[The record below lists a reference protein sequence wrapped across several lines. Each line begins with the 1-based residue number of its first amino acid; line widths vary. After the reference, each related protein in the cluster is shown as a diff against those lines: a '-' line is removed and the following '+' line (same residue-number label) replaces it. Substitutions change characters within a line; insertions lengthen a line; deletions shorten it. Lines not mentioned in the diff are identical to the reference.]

1 MAKLSSDHKYVTVE
15 KNDTLSAIARDFKSY
30 SNNATYQQL
39 AAINDISNPNIIH
52 IGDKIYL
59 TKAAYDEAHK
69 TTTTTTKKATLKKAT
84 INKFGLQSNSDN
96 LIFATWKWD
105 QTNTDHY
112 EYQWY
117 YGTGDGVWFVGSKS
131 TTTDKQSTY
140 NIPSN
145 AIKARF
151 RVKPISKTY
160 TQNKKETKYWT
171 ADWTEYKTYNVPEKS
186 PPPPTVPSV
195 PTVEV
200 KDYNLTASLDNIAT
214 DTKEI
219 EFYVVKNDSKKFA
232 SDTVKVKTT
241 SASYTCKIDAGGEYK
256 VRCRAI
262 KGELKSE
269 WSNYSENVTTMPS
282 AIKEIK
288 SLKATSETVVAI
300 DWDAVKNSTY
310 YDIEYTTEKRF
321 FDSSNEVQSMQIDAK
336 AATNAQVTGLESGK
350 KYFFRVRARN
360 DMGASAWTEIKS
372 IVVGSKPGAPTTW
385 SSTTTAKVGDPLK
398 LYWVHNTEDGSS
410 QTLAQVK
417 ITIGKETTTHT
428 IDTNDK
434 YESGGLN
441 YTAPKGLEDG
451 EVVTSVCSFD
461 TSGYPEG
468 TKIKWSVRTAGIT
481 EKYGDW
487 STTRTIDVYAPPSLS
502 LDVTLKNGNSTDV
515 INAFPF
521 YISAEAGPTSQK
533 PIGYHI
539 NITSEETYETVDY
552 LGETK
557 VVKKGESVFSK
568 YYDTNTSFLIEI
580 SAHDVDLENGVTY
593 KVTGTVTMNSGLN
606 AEDSATFDVSWDEPD
621 YEPNAEISINKES
634 VSVNIAPYCEN
645 ALISYRRVLQNEQGG
660 FYETTELLDT
670 AIYGT
675 IITNAITDNKHDV
688 YQGVTADGEELY
700 YCEYRQSVQI
710 DDVTLSVYRRE
721 FDGSFTEI
729 ATGVTNFTNVVDEH
743 PALDYARYRIVAID
757 NNTGGVSYYDMPS
770 YPIGETAVIIQWDE
784 DSTDFHASIATED
797 EFEEPTWVG
806 SMLRLPYNIDVSDK
820 TKPDVELI
828 EYIGRK
834 HPVSY
839 YGTHQGVS
847 ATWNVV
853 IRKDDEETLYG
864 LRRLAAWM
872 GDVYVREP
880 SGSGYWAN
888 VTVSF
893 SQKHN
898 DLTIPVTLDI
908 ARVEGGK

>member
-15 KNDTLSAIARDFKSY
+15 RGDTLSAIARDYKSY

-39 AAINDISNPNIIH
+39 AAINNISNPNKIYV
-52 IGDKIYL
+52 GQKIYL
-59 TKAAYDEAHK
+59 TKN
-69 TTTTTTKKATLKKAT
+69 TTTTTTKKASTKKAT
-84 INKFGLQSNSDN
+84 ITHFGLQSDSDN

-105 QTNTDHY
+105 QKNTDHY

-117 YGTGDGVWFVGSKS
+117 YATGDGVAFVGSKS

-140 NIPSN
+140 TFPSN
-145 AIKARF
+145 ATKVKF

-160 TQNKKETKYWT
+160 TKNKKETKYWT
-171 ADWTEYKTYNVPEKS
+171 AEWTDWKYFYAKDI
-186 PPPPTVPSV
+186 PPDTPAV
-195 PTVEV
+195 PTVNIE
-200 KDYNLTASLDNIAT
+200 KYKLTASLDGIASEV
-214 DTKEI
+214 KKI
-219 EFYVVKNDSKKFA
+219 EFYVVKNDTKKFKT
-232 SDTVKVKTT
+232 SVIDVKTAH
-241 SASYTCKIDAGGEYK
+241 ASMSCTVDAGGEYK

-269 WSNYSENVTTMPS
+269 WSNYSENVGTMPS

-300 DWDAVKNSTY
+300 DWDSVKNSTY

-372 IVVGSKPGAPTTW
+372 IIVGSKPGAPTTW

-417 ITIGKETTTHT
+417 MVIGGQPTTHT
-428 IDTNDK
+428 IDTTKN
-434 YESGGLN
+434 YESGGLK
-441 YTAPKGLEDG
+441 YTAPKSLEDG
-451 EVVTSVCSFD
+451 EVVTSVCSFN
-461 TSGYPEG
+461 TSGYAEG
-468 TKIKWSVRTAGIT
+468 TKIQWSVRTAGIT

-487 STTRTIDVYAPPSLS
+487 STTRTIDIYAPPSLS
-502 LDVTLKNGNSTDV
+502 LDVTLKNGNSTDI

-539 NITSEETYETVDY
+539 NITSEETYETVNY

-557 VVKKGESVFSK
+557 VVKKGESVYSK
-568 YYDTNTSFLIEI
+568 YFDINTSLLAEM
-580 SAHDVDLENGVTY
+580 SAHNIDLENGVTY
-593 KVTGTVTMNSGLN
+593 KATCTVTMNSGLN

-621 YEPNAEISINKES
+621 YEPNAEISINDEKS
-634 VSVNIAPYCEN
+634 VSVNITPYCEN
-645 ALISYRRVLQNEQGG
+645 ALISYHRVLQNEQGG

-670 AIYGT
+670 SIYGT
-675 IITNAITDNKHDV
+675 MMTNIVTNTSKEV
-688 YQGVTADGEELY
+688 FQGVTADGEEVY
-700 YCEYRQSVQI
+700 YCEHRQSVQI
-710 DDVTLSVYRRE
+710 NNVTLSVYRRE

-729 ATGVTNFTNVVDEH
+729 ATGLTNNTTVVDLH

-784 DSTDFHASIATED
+784 DSTDFHASIANED

-839 YGTHQGVS
+839 YGTHQGVT

-864 LRRLAAWM
+864 LRRLACWM

-888 VTVSF
+888 ITVSF

-908 ARVEGGK
+908 ARVEGGM